1 MRYFRR
7 VVSGEDRL
15 IAESDGRM
23 YDLTVARS
31 ELTGY
36 GDLARSAAITGMTV
50 DAVAERLVEGS
61 EPVTEP
67 PGDPAVPIEPDE
79 VWAAGVTYEISEA
92 AREEES
98 DMPEMYLRV
107 YQAERP
113 ELFFKAT
120 PERTVG
126 PGEAVGIRA
135 DSTWD
140 VPEPELGLVLY
151 RGETV
156 GYTIGNDVS
165 SRDIEGQNPLYLP
178 QAKVYDRSCALG
190 PCVASPET
198 VGDPHDLVISMV
210 IRRGGEVVFDGET
223 STAEMARSCE
233 ELVDWLTRHDRPPA
247 FTVLLTGTSLVPPEE
262 FTLTSEDEIEIE
274 IEQVG
279 TLVNDVTVV

>member
-7 VVSGEDRL
+7 RVSGDDRL
-15 IAESDGRM
+15 LAESDGEV
-23 YDLTVARS
+23 YDLTEIRP
-31 ELTGY
+31 ELTSFR
-36 GDLARSAAITGMTV
+36 DLARTASVANASV
-50 DAVAERLVEGS
+50 DSVTDRHVARIDPSPAPPS
-61 EPVTEP
+61 EPT
-67 PGDPAVPIEPDE
+67 VPIEPDE

-107 YQAERP
+107 YEAERP

-126 PGEAVGIRA
+126 PDQSVGIRA

-156 GYTIGNDVS
+156 GYTVGNDMS

-190 PCVASPET
+190 PCVASPKT
-198 VGDPHDLVISMV
+198 VGNPHNLAIEMT
-210 IRRGGEVVFDGET
+210 IRRGGDVVFHGET
-223 STAEMARSCE
+223 STANMARSCD
-233 ELVDWLTRHDRPPA
+233 ELVDWLTRHDRHSGL
-247 FTVLLTGTSLVPPEE
+247 TVLLTGTSLVPQDD
-262 FTLTSEDEIEIE
+262 FTLEAGDEIEIE
-274 IEQVG
+274 IEHVG
-279 TLVNDVTVV
+279 TLVNDVVVV